1 MIAMKSILIVVGIL
15 ALVGAGLYVPL
26 VLLQPSTTNGST
38 TCTTRNVTTSMST
51 TTFYQSTT
59 LGSFSYSPDKPVKI
73 DAVQAMVYQGTS
85 GDKLVTF
92 SVLFENVGTS
102 PVYVVGGC
110 GSGLTATLP
119 TNSVVVQKVSG
130 GPLCACAEFI
140 APLNPGQNHTSITPG
155 CWSGYYYKLVHSG
168 TVNVNFTLNWGT
180 DGQNFQQSNS
190 TTISATFTFS

>member
-1 MIAMKSILIVVGIL
+1 MIALKSVLLLVGII
-15 ALVGAGLYVPL
+15 ALVGAGVYV
-26 VLLQPSTTNGST
+26 VLQPTTPNGTT
-38 TCTTRNVTTSMST
+38 TCTTRGVTTSLST

-59 LGSFSYSPDKPVKI
+59 MGSFSYAPNQPVKI
-73 DAVQAMVYQGTS
+73 DSVRALVYQGAN

-92 SVLFENVGTS
+92 RVLFENVGAS
-102 PVYVVGGC
+102 PFYVISGC

-119 TNSVVVQKVSG
+119 ANSVVVQKVSG

-140 APLNPGQNHTSITPG
+140 APVNPGQNHTSITPG
-155 CWSGYYYKLVHSG
+155 CWSGYYYKLVQPG